1 MLLFLFKPWRD
12 ESQLIHDH
20 SSYENAFKFYLESNE
35 INVLLTT
42 QFENQRKIISDAKE
56 LCEKIL
62 NEELTEEIYDESNHN
77 NEFLFE
83 DNHQISSIM
92 MDMNIDSSHFND
104 EIKLERDIKKLNSC
118 QKEVFV
124 DVIDK
129 IKHQELHKTN
139 TCCCSTNPEP
149 LRLFT
154 SGLGGNQVE
163 NFLAV

>member
-42 QFENQRKIISDAKE
+42 QFENQRKILSDAKE

-62 NEELTEEIYDESNHN
+62 NEELTEEKQDESNHN

-83 DNHQISSIM
+83 ENHQISSIM
-92 MDMNIDSSHFND
+92 MDININSFHFND
-104 EIKLERDIKKLNSC
+104 EIKLERDIKK
-118 QKEVFV
+118 
-124 DVIDK
+124 
-129 IKHQELHKTN
+129 
-139 TCCCSTNPEP
+139 
-149 LRLFT
+149 
-154 SGLGGNQVE
+154 
-163 NFLAV
+163 FLAVKKKFS